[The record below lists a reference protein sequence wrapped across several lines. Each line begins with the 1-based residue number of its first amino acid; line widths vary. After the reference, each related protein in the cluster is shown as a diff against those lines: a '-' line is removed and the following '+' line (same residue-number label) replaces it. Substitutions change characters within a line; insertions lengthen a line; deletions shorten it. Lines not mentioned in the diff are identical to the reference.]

1 MVTTVSKHIGDKTI
15 AVIGGLAIL
24 GLIAYFIFTRI
35 GNNTSTTTNP
45 SSTSQNP
52 SLSSPSTSSASSSPT
67 QSGASGNFL
76 PNESNVAFSS
86 PASELPSG
94 GSIGLTSSNIID
106 SFNTTETYA
115 PKNIVNNS
123 TVNNS
128 TTSSSIVTNNNQKTT
143 TVNNQ
148 GGKIVKKKSTSSG
161 TSTLPSWLQTS
172 LTKGYIPLPSTKSSS
187 TTPTPSIWSDITS
200 AVLAPE
206 KALYDGAVG
215 FLKGFGL

>member
-76 PNESNVAFSS
+76 PNESKVSFSS

-94 GSIGLTSSNIID
+94 GSIGITSSHIID

-128 TTSSSIVTNNNQKTT
+128 TTSSSIVTNNNQKTI

-148 GGKIVKKKSTSSG
+148 GGEIVKKKSTSSG
-161 TSTLPSWLQTS
+161 TTQKTPVKSPPVTPPASKPSFVS
-172 LTKGYIPLPSTKSSS
+172 KGGILYFDDFPFTGYHGGHMY
-187 TTPTPSIWSDITS
+187 
-200 AVLAPE
+200 LAG
-206 KALYDGAVG
+206 KQILD
-215 FLKGFGL
+215 F